1 MTTVA
6 GGAGRRPVETRLIRQ
21 VPAVRLTV
29 AASVALGMVST
40 AAVVAQALTLG
51 SLIAGAMPHAG
62 HLGRTRELAWLAA
75 AILVRG
81 AAAAAGQVVAAKGSS
96 ASKTALRSRLAR
108 VALSRDADTREA
120 SAGDVASVA
129 GRGME
134 ALDVY
139 VGRCIA
145 DFVLAVAAPV
155 ALAGAIGALDW
166 VSLTVILI
174 GLALFPVFGA
184 LVGRATSPLAQR
196 RWEEVQGLS
205 RRVLDVFEGM
215 AVIRAYGRSSLQR
228 QRIADAG
235 ETLRKATMDTL
246 RLAFLS
252 AFVLDELASV
262 SVALVAVPLGLR
274 LVDGTI
280 RLSAA
285 LSVLV
290 LAPEVFLPL
299 RRASAEFHQSAE
311 GLAAASSIMDLLDPA
326 AEPSRRPR
334 LAEPPD
340 PRNVPILVKSVSVT
354 VPGRDR
360 PVLDSVE
367 FRIEPGETVCVVG
380 PNGSG
385 KSTVVDLLAG
395 FLEPTSGSITVGG
408 VDLAEIDLAAWRKLL
423 AYLPE
428 RPTILAGTL
437 RENLSLAD
445 PDAGDAELAAALVQA
460 GGYDLLISLPEGL
473 DTHLGDGG
481 RPTSAG
487 ERQRIAIARTFLRP
501 AGLYLLD
508 EPTEHLDETTER
520 DVIESIGW
528 HLGTASALIVTHRPA
543 VLALADR
550 VVEIPGPNP
559 VAYPRGSTPVG
570 AVRL

>member
-1 MTTVA
+1 VTTAA
-6 GGAGRRPVETRLIRQ
+6 GGVDRRLVETRLVRQ

-29 AASVALGMVST
+29 AASVALGLVST
-40 AAVVAQALTLG
+40 AAVVVQALTLG

-62 HLGRTRELAWLAA
+62 HVGRTRELAWLAA
-75 AILVRG
+75 AILLRG
-81 AAAAAGQVVAAKGSS
+81 ATAAAGQVVAAKGSA
-96 ASKTALRSRLAR
+96 ASKAALRSRLAR
-108 VALSRDADTREA
+108 VALRRDAATREA
-120 SAGDVASVA
+120 AAGDIASVA
-129 GRGME
+129 GRGMD

-145 DFVLAVAAPV
+145 DFVLAAAAPV
-155 ALAGAIGALDW
+155 ALAVAIGVLDW
-166 VSLTVILI
+166 VSLIVILI

-184 LVGRATSPLAQR
+184 LVGRATSELAER
-196 RWEEVQGLS
+196 KWEEVQGLS

-215 AVIRAYGRSSLQR
+215 AVIRAYGRSRVQR
-228 QRIADAG
+228 QRIAEAG
-235 ETLRKATMDTL
+235 ETLRRASMDTL

-311 GLAAASSIMDLLDPA
+311 GLAAASSIMDLLDPGP
-326 AEPSRRPR
+326 EHSRQPR
-334 LAEPPD
+334 LVEPPD
-340 PRNVPILVKSVSVT
+340 PRSAPILVKSVSVS
-354 VPGRDR
+354 VAGRDR

-367 FRIEPGETVCVVG
+367 LRIEPGETVCVVG

-408 VDLAEIDLAAWRKLL
+408 VDLAEMDLTAWRRLL

-445 PDAGDAELAAALVQA
+445 SDAGDAELLAALVQA
-460 GGYDLLISLPEGL
+460 GGLHFFDSLPEGL
-473 DTHLGDGG
+473 GTRLGDGG

-487 ERQRIAIARTFLRP
+487 ERQRVAIARTFLRP

-508 EPTEHLDETTER
+508 EPTEHLDEATER
-520 DVIESIGW
+520 HVIESIGR
-528 HLGTASALIVTHRPA
+528 HIGAASALIVTHRPA

-559 VAYPRGSTPVG
+559 AVCACGSTPV
-570 AVRL
+570 AVGS

>member
-1 MTTVA
+1 MTTAA
-6 GGAGRRPVETRLIRQ
+6 GGAGRRLVETRLVRQ

-29 AASVALGMVST
+29 AASVALGLVST
-40 AAVVAQALTLG
+40 AAVVVQALTLG

-62 HLGRTRELAWLAA
+62 HVGRTRELAWLAA
-75 AILVRG
+75 AILLRG
-81 AAAAAGQVVAAKGSS
+81 ATAAAGQVVAAKGSA
-96 ASKTALRSRLAR
+96 ASKAALRSRLAR
-108 VALSRDADTREA
+108 VALRRDAATREA
-120 SAGDVASVA
+120 AAGDIASVA
-129 GRGME
+129 GRGMD

-145 DFVLAVAAPV
+145 DFVLAAAAPV
-155 ALAGAIGALDW
+155 ALAVAIGVLDW
-166 VSLTVILI
+166 VSLIVILI

-184 LVGRATSPLAQR
+184 LVGRATSELAER
-196 RWEEVQGLS
+196 KWEEVQGLS

-215 AVIRAYGRSSLQR
+215 AVIRAYGRSRVQR
-228 QRIADAG
+228 QRIAEAG
-235 ETLRKATMDTL
+235 ETLRRASMDTL

-311 GLAAASSIMDLLDPA
+311 GLAAASSIMDLLDPGP
-326 AEPSRRPR
+326 EHSRQPR
-334 LAEPPD
+334 LVEPPD
-340 PRNVPILVKSVSVT
+340 PRSAPILVKSVSVS
-354 VPGRDR
+354 VAGRDR

-367 FRIEPGETVCVVG
+367 LRIEPGETVCVVG
-380 PNGSG
+380 LNGSG

-395 FLEPTSGSITVGG
+395 FLAPTSGSITVGG
-408 VDLAEIDLAAWRKLL
+408 VDLAEMDLTAWRRLL

-445 PDAGDAELAAALVQA
+445 SDAGDAELLAALVQA
-460 GGYDLLISLPEGL
+460 GGLHFFDSLPEGL
-473 DTHLGDGG
+473 GTRLGDGG

-487 ERQRIAIARTFLRP
+487 ERQRVAIARTFLRP

-508 EPTEHLDETTER
+508 EPTEHLDEATER
-520 DVIESIGW
+520 HVIKSIGR
-528 HLGTASALIVTHRPA
+528 HIGPASALIVTHRPA

-559 VAYPRGSTPVG
+559 AACACGSTPV
-570 AVRL
+570 AVGS